1 MSLLP
6 LLRAGVLAVLA
17 PLSALAT
24 AQTTSTPVTLK
35 VHHFLPASST
45 THAKLLVPWCAKL
58 EAESAGR
65 LKCQIYPAM
74 QLGGTPA
81 QLYDQ
86 ARDGVADVVWT
97 LPGYTAG
104 RFPVMEVFELPFMVR
119 DAESSSKAA
128 WEFWSR
134 SGQPDFK
141 DVVPLAI
148 HMHEPGQLHLRD
160 KPVVQLADFK
170 GLKLRAPSRQTNKL
184 LARLG
189 ATPVAMPAPQLAD
202 ALGKGVIDGAAL
214 PWEVVPSIRVH
225 EVVKSHTETDPAQ
238 AGLYSAVF
246 LMAMNRKTY
255 DGLPPDLRV
264 IVDRN
269 SGLALSASAGRL
281 WDEARGPS
289 RQAALARGNQ
299 IVVLTPQQTS
309 AWARAAQP
317 VAEEWVAEMN
327 KRGLD
332 GAGLLT
338 EARAALA
345 RNAAA
350 ASAPPAPPAA
360 PARPAAPAKAGASAA
375 ATPPAAAQPA
385 AKAK

>member
-1 MSLLP
+1 MTLLKF
-6 LLRAGVLAVLA
+6 LRAGAIG
-17 PLSALAT
+17 ALAALPALAL
-24 AQTTSTPVTLK
+24 AQTATAPVTLK

-58 EAESAGR
+58 ESESAGR

-134 SGQPDFK
+134 NGQPDFK

-184 LARLG
+184 IARLG

-225 EVVKSHTETDPAQ
+225 EAVKFHTETDPAQ
-238 AGLYSAVF
+238 PGLYSAVF

-255 DGLPPDLRV
+255 ESLPPDLRA

-269 SGLALSASAGRL
+269 SGLALSAAAGRL

-299 IVVLTPQQTS
+299 ITVLTPEQTA

-332 GAGLLT
+332 GAALLND
-338 EARAALA
+338 ARAALA
-345 RNAAA
+345 RNAPSAPAQPTAAKPAA
-350 ASAPPAPPAA
+350 AVAPPA
-360 PARPAAPAKAGASAA
+360 S
-375 ATPPAAAQPA
+375 
-385 AKAK
+385 KAK

>member
-1 MSLLP
+1 MTLLKF
-6 LLRAGVLAVLA
+6 LRAGAIGALAALPALA
-17 PLSALAT
+17 PAQTAT
-24 AQTTSTPVTLK
+24 APITLK

-58 EAESAGR
+58 ESESAGR

-134 SGQPDFK
+134 NGQPDFK

-184 LARLG
+184 IARLG

-225 EVVKSHTETDPAQ
+225 EAVKFHTETDPAQ
-238 AGLYSAVF
+238 PGLYSAVF
-246 LMAMNRKTY
+246 LLAMNRKTY
-255 DGLPPDLRV
+255 ESLPPDLRA

-299 IVVLTPQQTS
+299 ITVLTPEQTA

-332 GAGLLT
+332 GAALLND
-338 EARAALA
+338 ARAALA
-345 RNAAA
+345 RNAPSAPAQPTAAKPAA
-350 ASAPPAPPAA
+350 AVAPPA
-360 PARPAAPAKAGASAA
+360 S
-375 ATPPAAAQPA
+375 
-385 AKAK
+385 KAK